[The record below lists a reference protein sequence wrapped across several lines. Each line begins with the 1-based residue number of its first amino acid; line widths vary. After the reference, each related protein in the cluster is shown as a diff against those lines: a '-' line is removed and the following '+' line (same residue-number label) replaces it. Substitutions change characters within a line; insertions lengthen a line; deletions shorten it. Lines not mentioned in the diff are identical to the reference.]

1 MRRSMLTIGTLV
13 SFLLAVLA
21 SLLIGQQSLTWE
33 QIFSLIQGSATPI
46 THLLFWDFR
55 LPRTLVAIVG
65 GGALAASGFLLQ
77 GVTRND
83 LADSGILGVNSGI
96 SLAVMIYLGFFPQGT
111 AYHLPICGFLGGLLA
126 AITVYIISYQ
136 KGRALSMNK
145 LLLAG
150 VAVNAG
156 VNALTVLVTIKLSK
170 DSFNFVGSFL
180 SGSIWG
186 ASWPQVMVL
195 ALWTAVFL
203 LAAVVKV
210 PYIRLLGLGEEQA
223 ISIGVK
229 VSRER
234 FWLLLL
240 AVLLAAG
247 AVAFTG
253 SLAFVGL
260 LAPHIAKQLTKQED
274 RQTFAFSVI
283 FGGILVLVGDTLGRS
298 LLSSGEVPAG
308 IMIAL
313 IGAPY
318 FLYLILK
325 RK

>member
-1 MRRSMLTIGTLV
+1 MKKTTISLV
-13 SFLLAVLA
+13 TAGIFLVALLS
-21 SLLIGQQSLTWE
+21 SLLFGQESLSLS
-33 QIFSLIQGSATPI
+33 QIISLLTGSAEPI
-46 THLLFWDFR
+46 TSLLFWEFR
-55 LPRTLVAIVG
+55 LPRTLIAIIG

-96 SLAVMIYLGFFPQGT
+96 ALAVMVYLGFFPQGT
-111 AYHLPICGFLGGLLA
+111 AYHLPIFGFLGGMTAALA
-126 AITVYIISYQ
+126 VYLISYQ
-136 KGRALSMNK
+136 KGRLLVMNK

-156 VNALTVLVTIKLSK
+156 LNAVTVLVTIKLSK
-170 DSFNFVGSFL
+170 DRFNFVGSFL

-186 ASWPQVMVL
+186 AAWPQVTVL
-195 ALWTAVFL
+195 GIWTLAFL
-203 LAAVVKV
+203 LLAFVKV
-210 PYIRLLGLGEEQA
+210 PFIRLLGLGEEQA

-229 VSRER
+229 VAKER

-240 AVLLAAG
+240 AVLLASG

-260 LAPHIAKQLTKQED
+260 LAPHIAKQLTHRENQG
-274 RQTFAFSVI
+274 TFALSII
-283 FGGILVLVGDTLGRS
+283 FGGILVLAGDTLGRS
-298 LLSSGEVPAG
+298 LLASGEVPAG